1 MGTVL
6 KRGAF
11 HYLKFMWT
19 LNLSLTVMNSNEKVE
34 SVHHSY
40 LGQIVEKK
48 RVQRLTGIN
57 E

>member
-11 HYLKFMWT
+11 RFLKFIWT
-19 LNLSLTVMNSNEKVE
+19 LNLAFMGMNSNEKVE

-40 LGQIVEKK
+40 LGQAVGK
-48 RVQRLTGIN
+48 
-57 E
+57 